1 MSKGTQI
8 LIHAHN
14 VIVSYSIYC
23 DPLYDRLKMKRGTI
37 ISRLYITLDMEDEN
51 YLPERIDVMGGE
63 LDNLQ
68 RINDT
73 RIDL

>member
-1 MSKGTQI
+1 
-8 LIHAHN
+8 
-14 VIVSYSIYC
+14 
-23 DPLYDRLKMKRGTI
+23 MKRGTI

-73 RIDL
+73 RIDLLVYLL

>member
-1 MSKGTQI
+1 
-8 LIHAHN
+8 
-14 VIVSYSIYC
+14 
-23 DPLYDRLKMKRGTI
+23 
-37 ISRLYITLDMEDEN
+37 MEDEN